1 MVKTK
6 SSDGDKP
13 NNLGGNMIFNVPF
26 DVRNIDNKIQISLS
40 QNTKAK
46 QRIKREGVNEYTK
59 DA

>member
-1 MVKTK
+1 
-6 SSDGDKP
+6 
-13 NNLGGNMIFNVPF
+13 MIFNVPF